1 MQDPTYVSTV
11 KDIKGLYT
19 AAPLRSGNLTNKIA
33 STYSS
38 NKINFER
45 VLTASLKQLYSD
57 DVKLNEV
64 PAVVT
69 APVLDPLM
77 KLDLDDEAKFRE
89 GLKTVLKHEG
99 SRVVKEDG
107 GAESSKYGIIESTAK
122 AYGYKGNVRNLTK
135 ADAENIY
142 RKIWE
147 KSGAGSMPHP
157 LSVVHFDTY
166 VNSPSMAKK
175 ILRQSKGKTD
185 TYLNLRL
192 QRYSRI
198 AQLRPERYGKYL
210 NGWVNR
216 VNNLKAIASNY
227 SNTYATPSSGKTFK
241 S

>member
-1 MQDPTYVSTV
+1 MQKLTYVSTL
-11 KDIKGLYT
+11 KDIKGLY
-19 AAPLRSGNLTNKIA
+19 AAASLRAGNLPNRA
-33 STYSS
+33 ANTYSS
-38 NKINFER
+38 NNINFER
-45 VLTASLKQLYSD
+45 VLTASLKQLYND
-57 DVKLNEV
+57 DVKLHEV

-69 APVLDPLM
+69 TPVLDPLRN
-77 KLDLDDEAKFRE
+77 LDLDDEAKFRE

-99 SRVVKEDG
+99 SRLVKEDG

-122 AYGYKGNVRNLTK
+122 AYGYKGNIRSLTK
-135 ADAENIY
+135 ADAESIY
-142 RKIWE
+142 KKIWE
-147 KSGAGSMPHP
+147 KSGAASMPHP

-175 ILRQSKGKTD
+175 ILRQSKGNTD

-227 SNTYATPSSGKTFK
+227 SNTYATPSSSKTFR